1 MRIWVR
7 FQDVCSVWWWRW
19 PDCTGVGFRA
29 KNLPRSLV
37 LGNGNTLIG
46 FDATYSIRD
55 IFYPRVGDANHTMGN
70 LCRVGF
76 YIDRK
81 FAWLDERAWD
91 RKLGYAEDS
100 LVSDVTVS
108 HRGLGISVRFE
119 DYIDLAR
126 NWFIRNLSVTSAVGF
141 TVGRVFL
148 HYDWYI
154 EGSDIGNT
162 VLYDPRHRGV
172 IAYKA
177 NRYFL
182 VGGQCD
188 AEYGVSTWANGK
200 KGNGLAGTWVDAEDG
215 VLGKN
220 PIEQGSVDCTIGFDM
235 GSVGPNQPRRLTH
248 WLCMGSRLSDVTTYG
263 QELIVGKGP
272 DTYRS
277 RTLTYWKVWSEK
289 DHRHIDEELGEE
301 VTDLYRRS
309 VLTARTHVD
318 NRGAVIASSDFDI
331 TKFARDTYAYAW
343 PRDGAL
349 VANALDRCGHEDV
362 TRQFFL
368 FCQQTLVEEGF
379 FLHKYTPYGQP
390 GSSWLPWVDSHGART
405 LPIQEDETGLVLWSL
420 WQHYRI
426 HRNLD
431 FVVDL
436 YTALIVPAA
445 DWMVSYVDQRNGLPI
460 PSWDLWEERWGV
472 HAFTVGS
479 VWGGLDAAR
488 SFADMFGDVPAYA
501 RYRDAAERLREA
513 SDTNLYS
520 SELGRFPRRITV
532 EDDESVTVDTV
543 LDSAIHGLWRF
554 GMYPPEDQRIADTMK
569 AIADQL
575 SNKAEAGGI
584 ARYTDD
590 YYFRVEPDTTNVPG
604 NPWFLSTLWL
614 AQWYIATA
622 KSEPDLKPAREMIDW
637 AVRHQMPGGLLSEQ
651 LDPHTGAPL
660 SVSPLT
666 WSHAEFI
673 VTVDEY
679 ARASERL
686 RRPAGS

>member
-1 MRIWVR
+1 V
-7 FQDVCSVWWWRW
+7 
-19 PDCTGVGFRA
+19 
-29 KNLPRSLV
+29 PRSLV
-37 LGNGNTLIG
+37 IGNGNVLVG
-46 FDATYSIRD
+46 FDATYSVRD
-55 IFYPRVGDANHTMGN
+55 IYFPRVGDANQTMGN
-70 LCRVGF
+70 VCHAGF
-76 YIDRK
+76 FIDGK
-81 FAWLDERAWD
+81 FAWLEDAAWQRD
-91 RKLGYAEDS
+91 FGYAEDS
-100 LVSDVTVS
+100 LVTDVTLT
-108 HRGLGISVRFE
+108 HPGLGITVKFE
-119 DYIDLAR
+119 DYVDLAR
-126 NWFIRNLSVTSAVGF
+126 NWFIRNIELTSPAGF
-141 TVGRVFL
+141 GVGRVFL

-182 VGGQCD
+182 LGGQCD
-188 AEYGVSTWANGK
+188 ADYGINTWACGK
-200 KGNGLAGTWVDAEDG
+200 KGNGLEGTWVDAEDG

-220 PIEQGSVDCTIGFDM
+220 PIEQGSVDCTIGFDL
-235 GSVGPNQPRRLTH
+235 GDVGAGRPRSMTH
-248 WLCMGSRLSDVTTYG
+248 WLCMGTRFSEVSTYG
-263 QELIVGKGP
+263 QDLIVAKSP
-272 DTYRS
+272 DTYRG
-277 RTLTYWKVWSEK
+277 RTLTYWQVWSEK
-289 DHRHIDEELGEE
+289 DHRHIDEELGQGASH
-301 VTDLYRRS
+301 LYRRS

-318 NRGAVIASSDFDI
+318 NHGAIIASSDFDI

-349 VANALDRCGHEDV
+349 VANALDRTEHEDV
-362 TRQFFL
+362 TREFFT
-368 FCQQTLVEEGF
+368 FCQRALVEEGF

-390 GSSWLPWVDSHGART
+390 GSSWLPWVDSQGQRT
-405 LPIQEDETGLVLWSL
+405 LPVQEDETGLVLWSL

-436 YTALIVPAA
+436 YTTLVVPAA
-445 DWMVSYVDQRNGLPI
+445 DWMLSYVDQRNGLPL

-479 VWGGLDAAR
+479 VWAGIDAAR
-488 SFADMFGDVPAYA
+488 SFADLFGDSGAYV

-513 SDTNLYS
+513 SDTHLYS
-520 SELGRFPRRITV
+520 AELGRFPRRITV

-543 LDSAIHGLWRF
+543 LDSAIYGLWRF
-554 GMYPPEDQRIADTMK
+554 GMYPPDDSRIVDSMN

-575 SNKAEAGGI
+575 SNKASCGGI

-590 YYFRVEPDTTNVPG
+590 YYFRVESDTRLVPG
-604 NPWFLSTLWL
+604 NPWFMCTMWL
-614 AQWYIATA
+614 AQWNIAIAKTTA
-622 KSEPDLKPAREMIDW
+622 DMERARHIIDW
-637 AVRHQMPGGLLSEQ
+637 VVAHQLPGGLLSEQ

-679 ARASERL
+679 CKKADALKRGPSAATS
-686 RRPAGS
+686 P

>member
-1 MRIWVR
+1 
-7 FQDVCSVWWWRW
+7 
-19 PDCTGVGFRA
+19 
-29 KNLPRSLV
+29 
-37 LGNGNTLIG
+37 
-46 FDATYSIRD
+46 
-55 IFYPRVGDANHTMGN
+55 MGN

-100 LVSDVTVS
+100 LESDVTVS

-272 DTYRS
+272 DTYRT
-277 RTLTYWKVWSEK
+277 RTLTYWQVWSEK
-289 DHRHIDEELGEE
+289 DHRHIDEELGQPA
-301 VTDLYRRS
+301 TDLYRRS

-318 NRGAVIASSDFDI
+318 NRGAVIASTDFDI

-343 PRDGAL
+343 PRDGAI
-349 VANALDRCGHEDV
+349 VANSLDRAGHEDA
-362 TRQFFL
+362 TRQFFN
-368 FCQQTLVEEGF
+368 FCQQCLVEEGF

-390 GSSWLPWVDSHGART
+390 GSSWLPWVDSHGGRT
-405 LPIQEDETGLVLWSL
+405 LPVQEDETGLVLWSL

-426 HRNLD
+426 HHNLD
-431 FVVDL
+431 FVVGL
-436 YTALIVPAA
+436 YSTLIVPAA
-445 DWMVSYVDQRNGLPI
+445 DWMVSYVDERNGLPM

-472 HAFTVGS
+472 HAFTIGS

-488 SFADMFGDVPAYA
+488 GFADLFGDGKAHT
-501 RYRDAAERLREA
+501 RYRDATERLREA

-520 SELGRFPRRITV
+520 AELGRFPRRITV

-543 LDSAIHGLWRF
+543 LDSAIYGLWRF
-554 GMYPPEDQRIADTMK
+554 GMYAPDDPRVVETMRT
-569 AIADQL
+569 IADQL
-575 SNKAEAGGI
+575 ANKASCGGI

-590 YYFRVEPDTTNVPG
+590 YYFQVERDTRQVPG
-604 NPWFLSTLWL
+604 NPWFMCTLWL

-622 KSEPDLKPAREMIDW
+622 KTLADLAPAKKMIDW
-637 AVRHQMPGGLLSEQ
+637 TVAHQLPGGLLSEQ

-666 WSHAEFI
+666 WSHAEFL
-673 VTVDEY
+673 VTVDDY
-679 ARASERL
+679 CARADSL
-686 RRPAGS
+686 RRRSGTGA